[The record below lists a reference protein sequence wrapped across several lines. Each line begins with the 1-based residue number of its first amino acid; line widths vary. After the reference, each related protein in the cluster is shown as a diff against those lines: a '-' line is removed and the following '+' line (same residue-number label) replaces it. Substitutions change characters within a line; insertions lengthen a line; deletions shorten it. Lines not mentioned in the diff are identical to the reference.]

1 MANNLSKAAQ
11 ARLDE
16 LLSLPLEKAALS
28 CLIPEIIINLPA
40 NPSPKKILIEL
51 RNWLDMN
58 SNTCHLFADPTSWH
72 PFDDIHEKSSR
83 QIQEGFTGIGEHRY
97 TLAAPFDWNGPKGAS
112 RTHRYKINAW
122 LMIGGLLMSH
132 STGGE
137 EKTYNISKDIA
148 MDWIDN
154 HIFGQREDDFAWYDM
169 GVGQRS
175 CMLSYITY
183 KSIMK
188 FKPNIFSWFFGK
200 ASRKLEEIFKL
211 IVVSEIHMIE
221 LMDEERLALH
231 SNHGLFQMSGLL
243 SLSETLPFMS
253 SSKLC
258 HSFSIK
264 NIQKMLD
271 SHFFK
276 DGFHKEH
283 SPMYHM
289 FMTNYLAQLRLAG
302 WVEGNTNLD
311 KLARK
316 AEETASWYILPDQT
330 ILPLGD
336 SKPNYPLKSACL
348 FKINTNEKKKISA
361 PEGFFHHK
369 EGGIAILS
377 TYTNNSPT
385 EHLTFSAQF
394 HSRMHKHSDDL
405 SIHYCVF
412 GKQYL
417 IDSGTYSYQYDAPE
431 RMYIE
436 STRAHNSLSIDGLN
450 YSRFRSD
457 IYGSS
462 LKLATQIGPYTLME
476 GFLHHR
482 RLIPS
487 SIPNNKVKSSDSV
500 SVDVKH
506 RRRIFNVPGKFLVVL
521 DEINSEEAH
530 EYTQWFHFNPNL
542 SIESESENI
551 LRVLDGNKPHSS
563 VHFIGEESCDL
574 NVIILRGKKKPEL
587 QGWCSK
593 DGTRLVENTA
603 IGLQTTSKSSHL
615 LTLFDL
621 TNSARKPYLKIGTG
635 GKYLRFTVEIEEK
648 KYDII
653 SREKFG
659 TNRSILCKV
668 DDEEFT
674 LEIEGA

>member
-1 MANNLSKAAQ
+1 MTNKLSMGAQ

-16 LLSLPLEKAALS
+16 LQSLPLKEAAVS
-28 CLIPEIIINLPA
+28 CLLPEIILKLPA
-40 NPSPKKILIEL
+40 NPSSKRIVTEL
-51 RNWLDMN
+51 RNWLAKN

-83 QIQEGFTGIGEHRY
+83 EIREGFTGIGNHRY
-97 TLAAPFDWNGPKGAS
+97 TLASPFDWNGPEGCS

-122 LMIGGLLMSH
+122 LMIGGLLRSH
-132 STGGE
+132 SIGGE

-148 MDWIDN
+148 MDWINN
-154 HIFGQREDDFAWYDM
+154 HIFGEREDDFAWYDM

-188 FKPNIFSWFFGK
+188 YKPNIFSWFFGK
-200 ASRKLEEIFKL
+200 TSRTLEDIFKL
-211 IVVSEIHMIE
+211 IVASEIHMIE

-243 SLSETLPFMS
+243 SLSETLPFMP
-253 SSKLC
+253 SSKFC
-258 HSFSIK
+258 HSFSTN
-264 NIQKMLD
+264 NIQKMLK
-271 SHFFK
+271 SHFFQ

-289 FMTNYLAQLRLAG
+289 FMTNYLTQLRLAG
-302 WVEGNTNLD
+302 WLGDNAALH
-311 KLARK
+311 KLADK
-316 AEETASWYILPDQT
+316 AEETASWYVLPDQT

-348 FKINTNEKKKISA
+348 FNINTDEKGYISA
-361 PEGFFHHK
+361 PQGFFHHK
-369 EGGIAILS
+369 KGGLAILS
-377 TYTNNSPT
+377 TYSDNRAI

-436 STRAHNSLSIDGLN
+436 SAKAHNTLTIDGLN
-450 YSRFRSD
+450 YSRFRND

-476 GFLHHR
+476 GFMHHR

-487 SIPNNKVKSSDSV
+487 TIPNNKVKTSDST
-500 SVDVKH
+500 SVDIKH
-506 RRRIFNVPGKFLVVL
+506 RRRLFTVPGKFLVVL
-521 DEINSEEAH
+521 DEINSESNH
-530 EYTQWFHFNPNL
+530 EYTQWFHFDPNL
-542 SIESESENI
+542 SIEGESESI
-551 LRVLDGNKPHSS
+551 LQVKDGNKLHSS
-563 VHFIGEESCDL
+563 IHFIVEESCNF
-574 NVIILRGKKKPEL
+574 NVKMLRGNKKPEL

-593 DGTRLVENTA
+593 DGMRLVENTA
-603 IGLQTTSKSSHL
+603 IGLQTTSKSTHL

-621 TNSARKPYLKIGTG
+621 TNSAKKPYLKIGTG
-635 GKYLRFTVEIEEK
+635 GKYLRFTVEIEQR
-648 KYDII
+648 KYDIV

-659 TNRSILCKV
+659 ANRSILCKV

-674 LEIEGA
+674 LEIEEA

>member
-83 QIQEGFTGIGEHRY
+83 QIQQGFTGIGEHRY

-253 SSKLC
+253 
-258 HSFSIK
+258 
-264 NIQKMLD
+264 
-271 SHFFK
+271 
-276 DGFHKEH
+276 
-283 SPMYHM
+283 
-289 FMTNYLAQLRLAG
+289 
-302 WVEGNTNLD
+302 V
-311 KLARK
+311 
-316 AEETASWYILPDQT
+316 
-330 ILPLGD
+330 
-336 SKPNYPLKSACL
+336 
-348 FKINTNEKKKISA
+348 
-361 PEGFFHHK
+361 
-369 EGGIAILS
+369 
-377 TYTNNSPT
+377 
-385 EHLTFSAQF
+385 
-394 HSRMHKHSDDL
+394 
-405 SIHYCVF
+405 
-412 GKQYL
+412 
-417 IDSGTYSYQYDAPE
+417 PE
-431 RMYIE
+431 R
-436 STRAHNSLSIDGLN
+436 
-450 YSRFRSD
+450 
-457 IYGSS
+457 
-462 LKLATQIGPYTLME
+462 
-476 GFLHHR
+476 
-482 RLIPS
+482 
-487 SIPNNKVKSSDSV
+487 V
-500 SVDVKH
+500 
-506 RRRIFNVPGKFLVVL
+506 
-521 DEINSEEAH
+521 
-530 EYTQWFHFNPNL
+530 
-542 SIESESENI
+542 
-551 LRVLDGNKPHSS
+551 
-563 VHFIGEESCDL
+563 
-574 NVIILRGKKKPEL
+574 
-587 QGWCSK
+587 
-593 DGTRLVENTA
+593 
-603 IGLQTTSKSSHL
+603 
-615 LTLFDL
+615 
-621 TNSARKPYLKIGTG
+621 
-635 GKYLRFTVEIEEK
+635 
-648 KYDII
+648 
-653 SREKFG
+653 
-659 TNRSILCKV
+659 
-668 DDEEFT
+668 
-674 LEIEGA
+674 

>member
-1 MANNLSKAAQ
+1 MTNNLSKAAQ

-16 LLSLPLEKAALS
+16 LLSLPLEEAAVS
-28 CLIPEIIINLPA
+28 CLLPEIVLKLPA
-40 NPSPKKILIEL
+40 NPSSIRIVTEL
-51 RNWLDMN
+51 RNWLSKN
-58 SNTCHLFADPTSWH
+58 SSTCHLFADPTSWH

-83 QIQEGFTGIGEHRY
+83 EIREGFSGIGEHRY
-97 TLAAPFDWNGPKGAS
+97 TLAAPFDWDGPKGAS

-122 LMIGGLLMSH
+122 LMIGGLLRSH
-132 STGGE
+132 SIGGE

-148 MDWIDN
+148 LDWIN
-154 HIFGQREDDFAWYDM
+154 KHVFGERDDDFAWYDM

-183 KSIMK
+183 KSILK
-188 FKPNIFSWFFGK
+188 FKSNIFSWFSGK
-200 ASRKLEEIFKL
+200 TSRVLEDIFKL
-211 IVVSEIHMIE
+211 IVASEIHMIE
-221 LMDEERLALH
+221 LMDEERLASH

-253 SSKLC
+253 SSNFC

-264 NIQKMLD
+264 NIQKMLE
-271 SHFFK
+271 SHFFQ

-289 FMTNYLAQLRLAG
+289 FMTNYLVQLRLAG
-302 WVEGNTNLD
+302 WLGDNAALH
-311 KLARK
+311 KLADK
-316 AEETASWYILPDQT
+316 AEETASWYVLPDQT

-348 FKINTNEKKKISA
+348 FNINTDGNKKISA

-369 EGGIAILS
+369 EGGIAIVS
-377 TYTNNSPT
+377 TYSNNSAI

-417 IDSGTYSYQYDAPE
+417 IDSGAYSYQYDAPE

-436 STRAHNSLSIDGLN
+436 STRAHNALSIDGLN
-450 YSRFRSD
+450 YSRFRRD

-476 GFLHHR
+476 GFLNHR
-482 RLIPS
+482 RLISP
-487 SIPNNKVKSSDSV
+487 SIPNNKVKTSDSV

-521 DEINSEEAH
+521 DEINSDTAH

-542 SIESESENI
+542 TIESGSENI
-551 LRVLDGNKPHSS
+551 LRVKDGNKLHSS
-563 VHFIGEESCDL
+563 IHFIGEESSDL
-574 NVIILRGKKKPEL
+574 NVKTLRGKKKPEL

-593 DGTRLVENTA
+593 DGTRLSENTA

-621 TNSARKPYLKIGTG
+621 TNSARSPYLRIGTG

-653 SREKFG
+653 SREKSG
-659 TNRSILCKV
+659 INRSILCKV

-674 LEIEGA
+674 IEIEEA